1 MDDFLNE
8 LTESTKKSNKKSSP
22 RTDSSKKKRRPPSS
36 NCKIFQFLDDL
47 SIDDENGQKAD
58 FLNSNDG
65 IFKIESDS
73 NKLDESEG
81 NRTEIKFNHTF
92 SNRSHIEM
100 FESSIVSYLD
110 LTLRDF
116 SSNFLATITDLSEE
130 TFNNLYTE
138 KVSNFLNDI
147 NKEIDEIVLEYQN
160 YDKPQFQTDEIMDDF
175 KSQIDEIDQQIQ
187 NSHFFIENSIVKQPS
202 LYEMTSDINLKK
214 AEMMRFSSEVLNDIK
229 IERNKLLLNENS
241 MQENVPESK
250 LYIKNKENE
259 SMNGFI
265 NDLLIDFDKKELT
278 AEIEKK
284 IIDEKLTKIENKK
297 KIIEEKRINL
307 FKEKDSQQQAFQY
320 ILDSK
325 ESLFNEIKN
334 YQSNKSKNYS
344 AFSEKVSNFSQQM
357 FFDVTQCRMMVN
369 NLFQKL
375 SNINQINQSFE
386 NLKKLE
392 FQNNLRY
399 INAKN
404 AFLFSA
410 KKPLDFIEQTQEKLK
425 ELQSKRDEAKK
436 LIENVS

>member
-8 LTESTKKSNKKSSP
+8 LTESTKKSNKKSLP
-22 RTDSSKKKRRPPSS
+22 RTDSSKKKRRPSSS
-36 NCKIFQFLDDL
+36 NRKIFQFLDDL

-58 FLNSNDG
+58 FLNNNDG

-147 NKEIDEIVLEYQN
+147 NKEINEIVLEYQN
-160 YDKPQFQTDEIMDDF
+160 YDQPQFQTDEIMDDF

-241 MQENVPESK
+241 MQENVTESK